1 MIVQFKKETETHP
14 EIVLDNYE
22 LKDGI
27 YIRLDFNKNL
37 KENIDS
43 FAENHLIIQRKKD
56 KDVTKK
62 DLLDWIKLRDYY
74 SSVLNDDMNKA
85 IDLPARKIHCTN
97 GFTFFMKADIFLGE
111 KKIMSS
117 VQLKEHIGNF
127 YKSLENVK
135 DRFLKLYPLKA
146 KLRQEKERELEL
158 RDQFFNEKYPALI
171 EYLESDYRRELYQ
184 KVNNFW
190 INNLEEFVSYLDTLK
205 KESTFSNYVKVF
217 FDIEEEAYRKEYQLY
232 VLPKIFNVN
241 DFNEIDNKKIIGLPA
256 SDISMNAKKPF
267 LEFKS
272 MKTVVPNR
280 IPLDEALVLKDLYK
294 WLENQGRERANWATF
309 QVNYEGDFSH
319 EPSRLPSQY
328 HVRIEP
334 NGSVQ
339 FFENVPFKASEKID
353 FFFENILGVEE
364 FTNGER
370 FFRTSRN
377 IVMGELHGKISELF
391 FAKRLGPT
399 LLHDE
404 PKVKENVFTAT
415 MQSLFYISRQAFYDF
430 FYKGTS
436 QALRP
441 LIERVTRLSIEEQL
455 SKTVKGTYT
464 QHIAEAFNLR
474 LSLLKYFEIE
484 GGKEVGDLIRATIVE
499 SRGKIN
505 SKDVVM
511 CNSDEQFYFLAGQL
525 AYYLLSQSETVNKTF
540 GLFEPILQAKTGEQL
555 KRKLD
560 HLFSAYHH
568 AISMHNLKFKNA
580 FSMVMGYQVKGKIE
594 GLQKDMLLAGL
605 MAKNLFFEKKEEAGD
620 IHG

>member
-1 MIVQFKKETETHP
+1 MIVQFKKEVETHP

-22 LKDGI
+22 LKDGV
-27 YIRLDFNKNL
+27 YIRLDVNKNI
-37 KENIDS
+37 KENMDN
-43 FAENHLIIQRKKD
+43 FTENHLIIQRKND
-56 KDVTKK
+56 HEVTKK
-62 DLLDWIKLRDYY
+62 DLLDWIKIRDYY

-85 IDLPARKIHCTN
+85 IDLPAKKIHCTN
-97 GFTFFMKADIFLGE
+97 GVTFFMKADIFLGE

-117 VQLKEHIGNF
+117 VQLKEHIDNF
-127 YKSLENVK
+127 YKSLEIVK
-135 DRFLKLYPLKA
+135 DRFLKLYPMKA
-146 KLRQEKERELEL
+146 KLKQEKEEELEL
-158 RDQFFNEKYPALI
+158 RDQFFNDNYPDLI
-171 EYLESDYRRELYQ
+171 EYLESDYRRLLYQ
-184 KVNNFW
+184 KVKGFW
-190 INNLEEFVSYLDTLK
+190 ENNLEEFVSYIETLK
-205 KESTFSNYVKVF
+205 QDSPFSNYVKVF
-217 FDIEEEAYRKEYQLY
+217 FDIEEETYRKEYQLY

-241 DFNEIDNKKIIGLPA
+241 NYNEIDNQKIIGLPS
-256 SDISMNAKKPF
+256 SDINMNAKKPF

-272 MKTVVPNR
+272 MRTLVPNR

-294 WLENQGRERANWATF
+294 WLENQGRERSNWATY
-309 QVNYEGDFSH
+309 QVNYEGEFSH

-328 HVRIEP
+328 HIRMGP

-339 FFENVPFKASEKID
+339 FFENVPFRSIEKID

-377 IVMGELHGKISELF
+377 IGMGELRGKISELF
-391 FAKRLGPT
+391 FAKRLGPMF
-399 LLHDE
+399 LHDE
-404 PKVKENVFTAT
+404 PKVKENVFTAR

-436 QALRP
+436 QGIWP
-441 LIERVTRLSIEEQL
+441 LIDRVTRLSIEEQI
-455 SKTVKGTYT
+455 SKTVKGTYAH
-464 QHIAEAFNLR
+464 HIAEAFNLR

-484 GGKEVGDLIRATIVE
+484 RGLEMGDLIRATIDE
-499 SRGKIN
+499 SRDQIN
-505 SKDVVM
+505 SKDIVS

-525 AYYLLSQSETVNKTF
+525 SYYLLSQSETANKTF
-540 GLFEPILQAKTGEQL
+540 GLFEPILQAKTGDQL

-605 MAKNLFFEKKEEAGD
+605 MAKNLFFEKREEAGD
-620 IHG
+620 MHG